1 MMETAKRV
9 LKTPRIEDPVHL
21 EDPVQVQKRRQE
33 EAQDIVREARQRA
46 ERILAETFETIRR
59 ERETLKRESEQ
70 VLADLE
76 SRKAEIHSELQMS
89 ADKRAQEK
97 VESEVRP
104 KIEKIAAEF
113 EALFRKTEE
122 SLSGTLSENRNDLI
136 DLALRVAEKVVGRIA
151 AEDASLVERTVTKVL
166 EAARDR
172 QEMIIRVNP
181 KDLEAVERFRIPLM
195 ERFDDLRKLKFE
207 VDGRVDRGGAW
218 VETPTGFIDGR
229 IRSQIEETLSM
240 VLPDAE
246 NPQTTKQGTTLLPD
260 SGSPDAGAEMKTG
273 E

>member
-9 LKTPRIEDPVHL
+9 LKTARIEDPVHL
-21 EDPVQVQKRRQE
+21 EDPVQVEKRRQE

-76 SRKAEIHSELQMS
+76 ARKSEIVTELQ
-89 ADKRAQEK
+89 AEAEKRAQQK
-97 VESEVRP
+97 VEAELRP
-104 KIEKIAAEF
+104 KIEAMAGSF
-113 EALFRKTEE
+113 E
-122 SLSGTLSENRNDLI
+122 SLIRTAETVLNETLSENRNDLV
-136 DLALRVAEKVVGRIA
+136 DLALRVAEKVVGRITA
-151 AEDASLVERTVTKVL
+151 DDASLVERTVTKVL

-195 ERFDDLRKLKFE
+195 ERFDDLRKLQIE
-207 VDGRVDRGGAW
+207 ADGRVDRGGAW

-229 IRSQIEETLSM
+229 IRSQVEEMLSM